1 MSEERLIWRPNEIPL
16 EKWEAM
22 PREEQIRWW
31 QDHQLPPPAKPHM
44 KKAITLYDKGHITQ
58 HEFCA
63 FVAQIAAPEEIE
75 EFVQHCPP
83 QLIEVLKVQLAEYG
97 PDESSWPRTVR
108 MATYAPW
115 VTAEEI
121 RDSERRQ
128 QEQIW
133 TGVRL
138 LKKYLS

>member
-1 MSEERLIWRPNEIPL
+1 
-16 EKWEAM
+16 
-22 PREEQIRWW
+22 
-31 QDHQLPPPAKPHM
+31 
-44 KKAITLYDKGHITQ
+44 
-58 HEFCA
+58 
-63 FVAQIAAPEEIE
+63 VAQIAVPEETE

-83 QLIEVLKVQLAEYG
+83 ELIEVLKGQLAEYG
-97 PDESSWPRTVR
+97 PDEWSWPRTFR

-121 RDSERRQ
+121 RESERRQ

-133 TGVRL
+133 TGVRI

>member
-1 MSEERLIWRPNEIPL
+1 VGSVYFPKLWKPL
-16 EKWEAM
+16 RISSFFGIAAM
-22 PREEQIRWW
+22 DQAE
-31 QDHQLPPPAKPHM
+31 
-44 KKAITLYDKGHITQ
+44 ITLGSGL
-58 HEFCA
+58 
-63 FVAQIAAPEEIE
+63 AQ
-75 EFVQHCPP
+75 
-83 QLIEVLKVQLAEYG
+83 YG
-97 PDESSWPRTVR
+97 PDESNWPQTFQ

-121 RDSERRQ
+121 KDSERRQ